1 MKYRSFLDQNFGLW
15 FSFWCLGF
23 LISIVLFSHDYDI
36 GGYLLSFCS
45 ALLIALLTAMAAFNN
60 IDINERKKRAR
71 EELYS
76 YGQLLQI
83 IAERY
88 YLVRGIVTHSNA
100 GMNRDWFCRGINLP
114 YIAVDTALDSVDYSK
129 YNFLSRKLSEQFVK
143 GTPVPEKLQP
153 FNIVYLTQ
161 TETSLRALL
170 QVIDRRNTLLDS
182 TINPI
187 ISKCEYI
194 GRGVVNAKPHN
205 FSTEMSYFEFTNFLQ
220 LTEGMVRQMKGLM
233 RDYKMI
239 AECLSEGARELFDEA
254 LIKESGGLPELFMP
268 DENELLEY
276 VELSEEQLKYLFS
289 NRYPYTMASWGSFT
303 NLS

>member
-1 MKYRSFLDQNFGLW
+1 M
-15 FSFWCLGF
+15 
-23 LISIVLFSHDYDI
+23 LFSYDYDL

-71 EELYS
+71 EELLS

-88 YLVRGIVTHSNA
+88 YLVRGIVIHSNA

-129 YNFLSRKLSEQFVK
+129 YNFLSRKLSGQFVK
-143 GTPVPEKLQP
+143 GTPVQEKLQP

-161 TETSLRALL
+161 VETSLRALL

-194 GRGVVNAKPHN
+194 GGGVVNAKPHN

-220 LTEGMVRQMKGLM
+220 LTEEMVRQMKGLM

-239 AECLSEGARELFDEA
+239 AECLSEGARELFDDT